1 VVNRGFKADEIDSGT
16 PHPARMY
23 DYYLGGHDNYEVDRD
38 AAERII
44 AVLPV
49 IREGAR
55 ENRAFLR
62 RAVHTLV
69 ADHGIRQI
77 IDIGTGIPTSP
88 NTHEVA
94 QSVAE
99 DTRVVYVD
107 NDPIVGVHAQGRLMG
122 VGQTA
127 FVLGDI
133 RAPESILDHPDTTAL
148 IDFTQPVGVLLVAL
162 LHFVTEAE
170 DPGGIVARL
179 REALPAG
186 SFIVITHATRDRETP
201 AMSDSLA
208 ELTEVYKHAT
218 TSLSLRSF
226 DQVQGFFDGL
236 ELLEPGL
243 VSVADWRPDT
253 DGLGPRWIGIYGGI
267 GRKPQLEP

>member
-1 VVNRGFKADEIDSGT
+1 VVNRGFKAGEIDSGT

-49 IREGAR
+49 IREGAH
-55 ENRAFLR
+55 ENRAFLH
-62 RAVHTLV
+62 RAVHALV
-69 ADHGIRQI
+69 ADYGIRQI

-127 FVLGDI
+127 FVPGDA
-133 RAPESILDHPDTTAL
+133 RALESILEHPDTRAL
-148 IDFTQPVGVLLVAL
+148 IDFTQPVAVLLVAL
-162 LHFVTEAE
+162 LHFVTDAE

-179 REALPAG
+179 RKTLPAG
-186 SFIVITHATRDRETP
+186 SFIVITHATRDRVTP
-201 AMSDSLA
+201 AISDSIA

-218 TSLSLRSF
+218 ASLSLRSF
-226 DQVQGFFDGL
+226 DQVQGFFDGF
-236 ELLEPGL
+236 ELVEPGL
-243 VSVADWRPDT
+243 VSVVDWRPDP
-253 DGLGPRWIGIYGGI
+253 DKPGRRWIGIYGGV
-267 GRKPQLEP
+267 GRKP

>member
-1 VVNRGFKADEIDSGT
+1 MVNRGFKADEIDSGT

-49 IREGAR
+49 IREGAH
-55 ENRAFLR
+55 ENRGFR
-62 RAVHTLV
+62 NRAVHTLV

-88 NTHEVA
+88 NTHEIA
-94 QSVAE
+94 QSAAE

-107 NDPIVGVHAQGRLMG
+107 NDPIVGIHAQGRLMG

-127 FVLGDI
+127 YVAGDI
-133 RAPESILDHPDTTAL
+133 RALEAILDHPDTRAL
-148 IDFTQPVGVLLVAL
+148 IDFTQPVAVLLVAL
-162 LHFVTEAE
+162 LHFVTDAE
-170 DPGGIVARL
+170 DPGDIVARL
-179 REALPAG
+179 REKLPAG
-186 SFIVITHATRDRETP
+186 SFIVISHATRDRAEP
-201 AMSDSLA
+201 AMFDSLA

-218 TSLSLRSF
+218 ASLSLRTY
-226 DQVQGFFDGL
+226 DEVQDRK
-236 ELLEPGL
+236 
-243 VSVADWRPDT
+243 SVV
-253 DGLGPRWIGIYGGI
+253 
-267 GRKPQLEP
+267 

>member
-1 VVNRGFKADEIDSGT
+1 VANRGFKAEEIDSGT

-55 ENRAFLR
+55 ENRAFLG

-69 ADHGIRQI
+69 ADHGVRQI

-88 NTHEVA
+88 NTHEIAQNVA
-94 QSVAE
+94 K

-107 NDPIVGVHAQGRLMG
+107 NDPIVGAHAQGRLMG
-122 VGQTA
+122 VGYTA
-127 FVLGDI
+127 FVPGDV
-133 RAPESILDHPDTTAL
+133 RAVESILEHPDTREL
-148 IDFTQPVGVLLVAL
+148 IDFTQPVAVLMVAL
-162 LHFVTEAE
+162 LHFLTDAQ
-170 DPGGIVARL
+170 DPGDVVARL
-179 REALPAG
+179 REHLPAG
-186 SFIVITHATRDRETP
+186 SYIVISHATRDRAAP

-218 TSLSLRSF
+218 APLTLRTFEQVHSLF
-226 DQVQGFFDGL
+226 EGF

-243 VSVADWRPDT
+243 VSVADWYT
-253 DGLGPRWIGIYGGI
+253 DYAEREPHWMGIYAGV
-267 GRKPQLEP
+267 GRKP